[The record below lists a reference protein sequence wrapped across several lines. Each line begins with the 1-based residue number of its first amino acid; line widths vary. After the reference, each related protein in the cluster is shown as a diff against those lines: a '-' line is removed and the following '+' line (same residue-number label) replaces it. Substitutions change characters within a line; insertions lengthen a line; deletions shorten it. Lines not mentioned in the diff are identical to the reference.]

1 MSSWKHLIPL
11 VLGAVL
17 GAQSCDGTYFI
28 SDQGRVFVPRGRTV
42 RLRIQGKLYDCT
54 GCSGCVPVTEP
65 RPNPTESRPA
75 SPQPPSF
82 DEAAWKR
89 AYEESLPVV
98 LAQREAYQK
107 ERAAAR
113 EAVEQAFQ
121 RTGAPELQKLI
132 ANFSVAT
139 PLDSQALTER
149 FRSARC
155 DAWKALRVARQRLG
169 TALGTPESIRA
180 SAGLGFD
187 TPSEDCPPSTLGTPL
202 DPNDP
207 AWTELE
213 AQITRLRALAQE
225 ALDLQP
231 RMEQA
236 QRAREALDQRLI
248 ALEQRYGRTF
258 LTQIFG
264 LADSRVPTSGA
275 PQPRPKPSPKAPT
288 KPPKLS
294 PSEQAD
300 LEALAA
306 QVNALERETQALEQ
320 RLDALE
326 AEWNALGGQ
335 APEQRNLP

>member
-1 MSSWKHLIPL
+1 
-11 VLGAVL
+11 
-17 GAQSCDGTYFI
+17 
-28 SDQGRVFVPRGRTV
+28 
-42 RLRIQGKLYDCT
+42 
-54 GCSGCVPVTEP
+54 
-65 RPNPTESRPA
+65 
-75 SPQPPSF
+75 
-82 DEAAWKR
+82 
-89 AYEESLPVV
+89 
-98 LAQREAYQK
+98 
-107 ERAAAR
+107 
-113 EAVEQAFQ
+113 
-121 RTGAPELQKLI
+121 
-132 ANFSVAT
+132 
-139 PLDSQALTER
+139 
-149 FRSARC
+149 
-155 DAWKALRVARQRLG
+155 
-169 TALGTPESIRA
+169 
-180 SAGLGFD
+180 
-187 TPSEDCPPSTLGTPL
+187 L